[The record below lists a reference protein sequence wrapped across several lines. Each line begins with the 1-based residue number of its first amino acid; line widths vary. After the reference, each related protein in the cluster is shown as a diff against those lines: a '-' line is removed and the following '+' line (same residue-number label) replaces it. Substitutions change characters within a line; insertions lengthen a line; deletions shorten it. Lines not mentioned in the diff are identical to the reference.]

1 MNHDVRNLP
10 LSQDLL
16 NYYRERLERCEHD
29 YKEALEKIDAI
40 RIPHDD
46 AHRVA
51 WEAHKRAEEVASLQK
66 ALSDAE
72 LALFDEKR
80 AFLKLLAEN
89 DELKG
94 KYLVMEVELTPIYE
108 AKLTARSVQELK
120 DWKKIRYLLKIAPCP
135 EPETTYFR
143 EKLDKRLVKVS
154 RGKEERMEGMDK
166 GEGIG
171 MGNLDQ
177 RDMIIMEDEIEA
189 LKLTVTSLRTQL
201 EEQGRAYETTVA
213 ALKRDR
219 QTQIDEEK
227 ARREHESQRIS
238 ELLEK
243 LQKLRALCRENI
255 RELLHTKKASHAYEK
270 KLVEEKAALLEDLR
284 STGSQ
289 LAVERDKA
297 ESAERTIESR
307 VTKKQETL
315 VGDLRSQ
322 LGKYEKE
329 LHTAKSKCE
338 EIEKTF
344 KKKVDYL
351 QSRLSAITSSY
362 TALKRRRDYEIEGF
376 TNDILILRK
385 QLKVLERSI
394 LKYAPLEDKELVLL
408 NLAKETGERVGK
420 ISSELHGLK
429 AKVYA
434 TEEEVRSL
442 KY

>member
-29 YKEALEKIDAI
+29 YKEALDKIDAL

-46 AHRVA
+46 AHRVT
-51 WEAHKRAEEVASLQK
+51 WEAHKKAEEVASLQK
-66 ALSDAE
+66 ALRDAE

-89 DELKG
+89 DELK
-94 KYLVMEVELTPIYE
+94 
-108 AKLTARSVQELK
+108 VQELK
-120 DWKKIRYLLKIAPCP
+120 DRKKIRYLLKIAPCP

-143 EKLDKRLVKVS
+143 EKLDKRLVKIS
-154 RGKEERMEGMDK
+154 RGKEKPVEGRDK

-171 MGNLDQ
+171 VGNLDQ

-201 EEQGRAYETTVA
+201 EEQGRAYEATVA

-329 LHTAKSKCE
+329 LHTAKSKCD
-338 EIEKTF
+338 EIERTF
-344 KKKVDYL
+344 KKKVEYL